1 MFEFNVENVNSN
13 SENTQRT
20 VNVDWDARAKYIV
33 EKVGTQKK
41 AKAMIGIISGIIDL
55 GLQAQED
62 AKMEFK
68 GDDADEAAE
77 LEKNPEQ
84 YFETLPNDKGVP
96 TRYKRWKVKPCQ
108 QVAFTV
114 DFPGVMI
121 NQGQFFGDENAKEHP
136 LRMLLNGEF
145 YIKEVGKVVGK
156 PYNIKEVRNDDGSWS
171 FKSNTQ
177 IYKMASA
184 VDVLDESG
192 RFKPHMIGKLLGKA
206 ALFEVQVFLQESGG
220 KQYLNEKIKLSGQVP
235 DVMVPMIPELP
246 EEYIYGVNFKGEQ
259 NPDVVKNLRQSVVNT
274 MRLAQN
280 FEGSDIAKAL
290 ESRSSYSNE
299 TKSEP
304 KQDYNVVSDQ
314 DGKAGPNPEV
324 VPVKKKAAPKPAPV
338 LDDNF
343 DDDIPF

>member
-1 MFEFNVENVNSN
+1 MTKEFVFQVEQVAGNADTSD
-13 SENTQRT
+13 RPK
-20 VNVDWDARAKYIV
+20 VDWEARSAYIV

-62 AKMEFK
+62 ARMEWK
-68 GDDADEAAE
+68 GDEASEAE
-77 LEKNPEQ
+77 ELAKNPEQ
-84 YFETLPNDKGVP
+84 YFETLPNDKNVP

-114 DFPGVMI
+114 DFPSIMI

-145 YIKEVGKVVGK
+145 YMEDIGKVVGK

-184 VDVLDESG
+184 VDVLDEKG

-206 ALFEVQVFLQESGG
+206 ALFEVQVYLQESGG
-220 KQYLNEKIKLSGQVP
+220 KQYLNEKIRLSGQVP
-235 DVMVPMIPELP
+235 DVMVSMIPELP

-259 NPDVVKNLRQSVVNT
+259 NPEILKNLRRSVINT
-274 MRLAQN
+274 MKLAQN
-280 FEGSDIAKAL
+280 FEGSDIQKAL
-290 ESRSSYSNE
+290 ESRGSQQASKPAEQE
-299 TKSEP
+299 TP
-304 KQDYNVVSDQ
+304 
-314 DGKAGPNPEV
+314 
-324 VPVKKKAAPKPAPV
+324 KAAPQQEAEDTDPA
-338 LDDNF
+338 DF
-343 DDDIPF
+343 PF

>member
-1 MFEFNVENVNSN
+1 MFQFNVENVNN
-13 SENTQRT
+13 SESTNTNRKEI
-20 VNVDWDARAKYIV
+20 DWEARSKYIV

-55 GLQAQED
+55 GLQTQED
-62 AKMEFK
+62 AKMEWK
-68 GDDADEAAE
+68 GDASSEAEE

-108 QVAFTV
+108 QVALTV
-114 DFPGVMI
+114 DFPSIGI
-121 NQGQFFGDENAKEHP
+121 NQSQFFGEDDGKEHP
-136 LRMLLNGEF
+136 LRLLLNGEF
-145 YIKEVGKVVGK
+145 YMKEVGKIVGK
-156 PYNIKEVRNDDGSWS
+156 PYNIKENRNDDGTWS

-177 IYKMASA
+177 LHKLAA
-184 VDVLDESG
+184 ATDVLDDNG

-206 ALFEVQVFLQESGG
+206 ALFEVQVFTVESNG

-259 NPDVVKNLRQSVVNT
+259 NPEVVKSLRRSVINT
-274 MRLAQN
+274 MKLAQN

-290 ESRSSYSNE
+290 EARGSSQPADQ
-299 TKSEP
+299 SED
-304 KQDYNVVSDQ
+304 KQEIP
-314 DGKAGPNPEV
+314 KAGAES
-324 VPVKKKAAPKPAPV
+324 
-338 LDDNF
+338 F
-343 DDDIPF
+343 DDFDDQIPF